1 MGIPSLLR
9 EVLGNGGTL
18 LSFFPFCGAI
28 FPEGRNLNDISHLD
42 PIFQEP
48 SAIDLQGILGRISRI
63 VNPRTEG
70 LQELDIDNFAP
81 AVEERNGEGE
91 GSVLHPKGEN
101 LFLIV
106 HEKHPFIPREI
117 SPKHQAAGLFFIR
130 SSDLNPKGLS
140 LEDQPKKGFFHLFG
154 EGDRR
159 PKKEKAKDESKDF
172 LEGRTMEILA
182 HKREAFLTHSMALSP
197 VFRGAQQSLF
207 RVDSFHLI

>member
-1 MGIPSLLR
+1 M
-9 EVLGNGGTL
+9 
-18 LSFFPFCGAI
+18 
-28 FPEGRNLNDISHLD
+28 
-42 PIFQEP
+42 
-48 SAIDLQGILGRISRI
+48 
-63 VNPRTEG
+63 NPRAEG
-70 LQELDIDNFAP
+70 LQKLDIDNFAP

-140 LEDQPKKGFFHLFG
+140 LEDQPKKGFFRLFG

-172 LEGRTMEILA
+172 LERRTMEILA
-182 HKREAFLTHSMALSP
+182 HKRERS
-197 VFRGAQQSLF
+197 
-207 RVDSFHLI
+207 